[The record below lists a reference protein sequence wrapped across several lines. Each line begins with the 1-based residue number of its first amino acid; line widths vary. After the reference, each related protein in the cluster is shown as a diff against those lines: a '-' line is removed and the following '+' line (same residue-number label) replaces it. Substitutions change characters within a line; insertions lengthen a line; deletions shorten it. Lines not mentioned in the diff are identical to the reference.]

1 MACIK
6 EDNALIFLIPGFTFD
21 HIFGH
26 KKDKLFRPVF
36 VLRKVRPVASVILCF
51 ICKVKGQIF
60 YGNIPVKFHSS
71 PSKRYSQNNI
81 LLCR

>member
-36 VLRKVRPVASVILCF
+36 VLRKVRPVPSVILCF
-51 ICKVKGQIF
+51 ICKVKG
-60 YGNIPVKFHSS
+60 
-71 PSKRYSQNNI
+71 
-81 LLCR
+81 